1 MITELSF
8 TELVKKLDSCSNK
21 RIEELSGH
29 FTTFEFDESN
39 FKSVY
44 DLLDGYL
51 GDRDYYNNKRLETGW
66 EFSTDK
72 SRQIKALLYD
82 DSISFYI
89 DIPSDLKTRS
99 DFNSL
104 EFDFTESEI
113 QEYLKKEEINLRKQE
128 ALSSKVEEDKER
140 LLQARL
146 KRNIIEKEYEAK
158 WNKKLEEELDTLNSQ
173 KEKEINRIAEL
184 KAKISAEEKI
194 DKEKAELSKLSIERR
209 RLENRELELA
219 KDRSHNT
226 LPEGYDYKLSFY
238 RNEFFRLRSKYGADK
253 EIDEAIAECSTTNY
267 GNGWQAKR
275 AHAKQY
281 VEYYKIKYEGVS
293 IIEDFD
299 NPKPIYDSLEKHL
312 YKKRKF
318 LKDLERK
325 NNFEMHL
332 VIWGFFIFVM
342 LMGACITIISNDG
355 EFVW

>member
-8 TELVKKLDSCSNK
+8 TELIKKLSTCSNK
-21 RIEELSGH
+21 RIDELSGH

-44 DLLDGYL
+44 DLLDDYL

-72 SRQIKALLYD
+72 SRQIKALLYE
-82 DSISFYI
+82 DSLSFYI

-104 EFDFTESEI
+104 ELDFTESEI
-113 QEYLKKEEINLRKQE
+113 QEYLKKEEIILRKQE

-184 KAKISAEEKI
+184 KAKISTEEKI
-194 DKEKAELSKLSIERR
+194 DKEKAELSELSIERR

-219 KDRSHNT
+219 KDRSYNS

-238 RNEFFRLRSKYGADK
+238 RNEFFRLRFKYGADK
-253 EIDEAIAECSTTNY
+253 EIDDAIAEWSKTNF

-275 AHAKQY
+275 AHAKRY
-281 VEYYKIKYEGVS
+281 VEYYKVKYEGVS
-293 IIEDFD
+293 ILQDFN
-299 NPKPIYDSLEKHL
+299 NPKPVYESFQEYLRKKKQAIKDIEKQS
-312 YKKRKF
+312 
-318 LKDLERK
+318 E
-325 NNFEMHL
+325 FEFQ
-332 VIWGFFIFVM
+332 VFIWGFLVFVI
-342 LMGACITIISNDG
+342 LMGACITMISNDG